1 MREGEMKY
9 ETTYGERSP
18 DAAPLVR
25 AHPGHDG
32 IREGRKRGVQIAL
45 FFQLGNSGMS
55 GTASIR
61 RVRFASRLN
70 AEYRK
75 RLFLIAKQ
83 IDIRQSALACNK
95 AEISGLLFHNRQNPG
110 L

>member
-1 MREGEMKY
+1 MRQLTARE
-9 ETTYGERSP
+9 
-18 DAAPLVR
+18 APMQRLSFVR
-25 AHPGHDG
+25 IQVMTD

-55 GTASIR
+55 GTESIR

-83 IDIRQSALACNK
+83 IDIRQPALACNK
-95 AEISGLLFHNRQNPG
+95 AEISGLHFHNRQNPG